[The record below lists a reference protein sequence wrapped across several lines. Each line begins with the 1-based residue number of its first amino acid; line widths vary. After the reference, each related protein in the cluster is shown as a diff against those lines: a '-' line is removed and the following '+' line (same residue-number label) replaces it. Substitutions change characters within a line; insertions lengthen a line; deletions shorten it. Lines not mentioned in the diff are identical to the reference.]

1 MKTKLVSLLFASAVL
16 SSSAF
21 AQVLPYVHWNL
32 QPTVATA
39 FVSNPWGRTL
49 FCEGRIV
56 GLTASRF
63 TPFAY
68 FRDYVPAGQY
78 RIAVIHSNPYDVLI
92 DARSE
97 IRCW

>member
-1 MKTKLVSLLFASAVL
+1 MTSKLVSLVFASALV
-16 SSSAF
+16 SSAAS
-21 AQVLPYVHWNL
+21 AQVLPYVQWNL

-39 FVSNPWGRTL
+39 FVSNVWGRPL

-68 FRDYVPAGQY
+68 FRDYIPAGQY
-78 RIAVIHSNPYDVLI
+78 RVAVVHTNPYDVLI

-97 IRCW
+97 IYCW